1 MPKISIVIPVYYNEE
16 NLKPLYD
23 DLNEK
28 VLTKLNSS
36 DDYEIVMVDD
46 GSLDKSWEIMKELA
60 KKDSKIHC
68 VKLSRNFGEH
78 AANLCGFSHSTG
90 DCAVLKAADLQEP
103 SELILEMFES
113 WKKGNNVVL
122 AVREDREEGFS
133 QKLFSNLYY
142 WLVRKL
148 ALKNMPKTGF
158 DRYLL
163 DRKVIKALELLD
175 EKNSSLQ
182 LQVLWCGFK
191 TDCVYYVRKQREIGK
206 SKWTL
211 AKKFKLVIDSLVS
224 FSFAPIKFITF
235 IGFIS
240 FAFSFI
246 WGIKVLFDKITGRI
260 EVAGYTS
267 LAILILAFS
276 GLILLTLGI
285 LGEYIWRSMDA
296 SRKRPVYIVEEEN
309 NIFPSRIG
317 ENDE

>member
-1 MPKISIVIPVYYNEE
+1 MSVLSIVVPVYYNED
-16 NLKPLYD
+16 NLIPLYN
-23 DLNEK
+23 DLYEK
-28 VLTKLNSS
+28 VLTKLDKE

-46 GSLDKSWEIMKELA
+46 GSQDNSWNVMSDLA
-60 KKDSKIHC
+60 KKDNKIHC
-68 VKLSRNFGEH
+68 IRLSRNFGEH
-78 AANLCGFSHSTG
+78 AANLCGFSNSIG

-103 SELILEMFES
+103 SEIILEMFES

-122 AVREDREEGFS
+122 AVRKDREEGFS
-133 QKLFSNLYY
+133 QKLFSNTYY

-182 LQVLWCGFK
+182 LQILWCGFK
-191 TDCVYYVRKQREIGK
+191 TDCIYYVRKQREIGK

-211 AKKFKLVIDSLVS
+211 AKKVKLVVDSLVS

-235 IGFIS
+235 IGFAS
-240 FAFSFI
+240 FVLSCI
-246 WGIKVLFDKITGRI
+246 WGIKVLIDKFTGKI
-260 EVAGYTS
+260 AVAGYTS

-296 SRKRPVYIVEEEN
+296 SRNRPVYIVEEEDLN
-309 NIFPSRIG
+309 RKK
-317 ENDE
+317 